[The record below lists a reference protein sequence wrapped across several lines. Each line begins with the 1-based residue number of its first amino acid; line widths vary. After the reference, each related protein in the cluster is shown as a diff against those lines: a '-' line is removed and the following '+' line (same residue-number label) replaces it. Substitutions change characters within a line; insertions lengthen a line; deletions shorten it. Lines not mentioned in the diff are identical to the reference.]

1 MKGYGSEWFGKRDP
15 GSEYDDEG
23 EAIPRRR
30 EGGKE
35 GRGPS
40 INDVNV

>member
-23 EAIPRRR
+23 EAIPWRRMGKGPFR
-30 EGGKE
+30 EDGH
-35 GRGPS
+35 
-40 INDVNV
+40 I